1 MYENFR
7 SINYALKSLLPYL
20 HLVHSVHILQNVL
33 LRRGMTELAS
43 KRIQKEL
50 AAMLNDPPPG
60 CTLLQMG
67 DNIFRLDHMPYKSCH
82 CLGTVYPTVC

>member
-7 SINYALKSLLPYL
+7 SINYALKSLLPHL
-20 HLVHSVHILQNVL
+20 HLLHSVHILQNIF

-67 DNIFRLDHMPYKSCH
+67 DDIFRLDLDTFK
-82 CLGTVYPTVC
+82 VAIA

>member
-1 MYENFR
+1 
-7 SINYALKSLLPYL
+7 
-20 HLVHSVHILQNVL
+20 
-33 LRRGMTELAS
+33 MTELTS

-67 DNIFRLDHMPYKSCH
+67 DDIFRLDHKTFKSCH
-82 CLGTVYPTVC
+82 CLGSVCILLYLTCMCLVIVFVALRALFIGACCLLSWRLSRFPLHT